1 MASLFKQ
8 YLEDYAELILKAG
21 LHYQPGQ
28 RVRIGSLPGRS
39 ARSLA
44 PLEAAPL
51 VRELV
56 KGAYQLGA
64 PLVEVFWE
72 DSELD
77 LLRYQ
82 YAPRDSF
89 GEVPTWSVEELYKAT
104 DRKDARIY
112 IYGSDPYKF
121 KEIDN
126 NLLSEMQKTRS
137 ETFRDA
143 NEYLVR
149 NPTPWIIVLYPT
161 AEWSQAVFPEL
172 SVEDAIEKMSEYL
185 IQFYRLDKEDPTA
198 YWKDHFIS
206 LEKRAERLTGAGYQ
220 TIHLKGPGT
229 DLRVGLPQGHLWK
242 TAVLKDRDG
251 HENVVNMPSEEVFTL
266 PDRMR
271 VDGYV
276 SSTKPFTM
284 GDGFVDGLSLE
295 FEDGAVIN
303 AKAATGE
310 EFVKKTLKIDDGA
323 CRLGELALVPHSSP
337 ISQAGVV
344 FHNILLDENASCHIA
359 LGRGIRDCLTGGGE
373 MTTEEFLEAG
383 GNHSTV
389 HYDFM
394 IGSAEMDIDGI
405 DQDGKAHPLMRK
417 GEWAFEL

>member
-1 MASLFKQ
+1 MANSFQ
-8 YLEDYAELILKAG
+8 TYLQQYAELILKAG
-21 LHYQPGQ
+21 LDYQSGL
-28 RVRIGSLPGRS
+28 RIRIGALPGRS
-39 ARSLA
+39 ARFFT

-56 KGAYQLGA
+56 KQAYQLGA
-64 PLVEVFWE
+64 PLVEVFWG
-72 DSELD
+72 DPQQD

-82 YAPRDSF
+82 HAPRDSF
-89 GEVPTWSVEELYKAT
+89 GETPTWSVDELYKAA

-112 IYGSDPYKF
+112 IGGSDPYKF
-121 KEIDN
+121 QDIDTA
-126 NLLSEMQKTRS
+126 LLSEMQKTRS

-161 AEWSQAVFPEL
+161 ADWSKAVFPEL
-172 SVEDAIEKMSEYL
+172 SADDAVERMSEYL
-185 IQFYRLDKEDPTA
+185 VRFYRLDREDPNG
-198 YWKDHFIS
+198 YWKEHFS
-206 LEKRAERLTGAGYQ
+206 ALEKRAKKLSGWGFK
-220 TIHLKGPGT
+220 TIHLRGPAT
-229 DLRVGLPQGHLWK
+229 DLKVGLAQDHLWK
-242 TAVLKDRDG
+242 TALLKDRDG

-284 GDGFVDGLSLE
+284 GDGFVDGLRLE
-295 FEDGAVIN
+295 FENGAVTKTE
-303 AKAATGE
+303 AKSGE
-310 EFVKKTLKIDDGA
+310 EFVKKTLEVDDGA

-337 ISQAGVV
+337 ISQAGVI
-344 FHNILLDENASCHIA
+344 FHNTLLDENASCHIA
-359 LGRGIRDCLTGGGE
+359 LGRGIRDCLRGSNE
-373 MTTEEFLEAG
+373 MTTEEFLDAG

-405 DQDGKAHPLMRK
+405 DQDGKPHPLMRG
-417 GEWAFEL
+417 GEWAFDL